1 MSHCLWY
8 TDASF
13 FSSNHQKAQTN
24 LPTSPQ
30 INLIPKFE
38 IAKFFVLIIE
48 FYSKQKRLARHACSR
63 YRLQYLLFFCPHY
76 SLSSEFGMW
85 VASQEHKHDYFKQM
99 NQVLLSYIFRE
110 YAELR
115 RSLWV
120 HFSSKVKV
128 TKKPPATLNLFLLPA
143 RPRSSALD
151 YEVIVI
157 CVTGNLIM
165 LFLKLLISCDLT
177 RLRCVT
183 LLPGYLYLLHL
194 LW

>member
-48 FYSKQKRLARHACSR
+48 FYSKQKRLARHACSK

-115 RSLWV
+115 RSLYEYI
-120 HFSSKVKV
+120 SLQRS
-128 TKKPPATLNLFLLPA
+128 
-143 RPRSSALD
+143 RSPRSHLPPSISSFFPRDRDAHWTMKLS
-151 YEVIVI
+151 
-157 CVTGNLIM
+157 
-165 LFLKLLISCDLT
+165 LFASLEN
-177 RLRCVT
+177 
-183 LLPGYLYLLHL
+183 
-194 LW
+194 